1 MKTLENYKF
10 ETNINPGENLLGFI
24 QGQIRQYIIPD
35 GSYSQ
40 LLSITL
46 YSERNISSIV
56 LNSDMIVLNSDMTN
70 IHFILTPKVSVPYQ
84 VLKAICKEIM
94 EALNEEIFD
103 GFLDAKTVGNMITYS
118 AGPDNGSTMV
128 GIINEEL
135 GFNICLM

>member
-10 ETNINPGENLLGFI
+10 ETNTNPGENLLGFI

-56 LNSDMIVLNSDMTN
+56 LNSDMTD

-84 VLKAICKEIM
+84 ILEAICKEIL
-94 EALNEEIFD
+94 EAMNEELFS
-103 GFLDAKTVGNMITYS
+103 GFLDAEPKDNMITYS
-118 AGPDNGSTMV
+118 VGPDNGSTMV
-128 GIINEEL
+128 GVINEEL
-135 GFNICLM
+135 SFNICLM

>member
-10 ETNINPGENLLGFI
+10 ETNINPGKNLLGFI

-35 GSYSQ
+35 ESYIQ

-46 YSERNISSIV
+46 YSERNTSSIV
-56 LNSDMIVLNSDMTN
+56 LNSGMTD

-103 GFLDAKTVGNMITYS
+103 GFLDLEIKDNVIIYS
-118 AGPDNGSTMV
+118 AGPDNRSTMV
-128 GIINEEL
+128 GVITEEEL
-135 GFNICLM
+135 SFTLC

>member
-1 MKTLENYKF
+1 METLENYKF
-10 ETNINPGENLLGFI
+10 ETNINPGKNLLGFI

-46 YSERNISSIV
+46 YSERNTSSIV
-56 LNSDMIVLNSDMTN
+56 LNSGMTD
-70 IHFILTPKVSVPYQ
+70 IHFILTTKVSVPYQ

-103 GFLDAKTVGNMITYS
+103 GFLDPEIKDNVIIYS
-118 AGPDNGSTMV
+118 AGPDNRSTMV
-128 GIINEEL
+128 GVITEEL
-135 GFNICLM
+135 SFTLC

>member
-10 ETNINPGENLLGFI
+10 ETNINPGKNLLGFI

-56 LNSDMIVLNSDMTN
+56 LNSDMTD

-103 GFLDAKTVGNMITYS
+103 GFLDPEIKDNVIIYS
-118 AGPDNGSTMV
+118 AGPDNRSTMV
-128 GIINEEL
+128 GVITEEEL
-135 GFNICLM
+135 SFTLC

>member
-56 LNSDMIVLNSDMTN
+56 LNSDMTD
-70 IHFILTPKVSVPYQ
+70 IHFILTPTPKVSVPYQ

-103 GFLDAKTVGNMITYS
+103 GFLDPEIKDNVIIYS

-128 GIINEEL
+128 GVIT
-135 GFNICLM
+135 

>member
-10 ETNINPGENLLGFI
+10 ETNINPGKNLLGFI

-46 YSERNISSIV
+46 YSERNTSSIV
-56 LNSDMIVLNSDMTN
+56 LNSGMTD
-70 IHFILTPKVSVPYQ
+70 IHFILTSKVSVPYQ

-103 GFLDAKTVGNMITYS
+103 GFLDPEIKDNVIIYS
-118 AGPDNGSTMV
+118 AGPDNRSTMV
-128 GIINEEL
+128 GVITEEL
-135 GFNICLM
+135 SFTLC

>member
-1 MKTLENYKF
+1 METLENYKF
-10 ETNINPGENLLGFI
+10 ETNINPGKNLLGFI

-40 LLSITL
+40 LLSINL

-56 LNSDMIVLNSDMTN
+56 LNSGMTN

-103 GFLDAKTVGNMITYS
+103 GFLDPEIKDNVIIYS
-118 AGPDNGSTMV
+118 AGPDNRSTMV
-128 GIINEEL
+128 GVITEEL
-135 GFNICLM
+135 SFTLC

>member
-35 GSYSQ
+35 GFYSQ

-56 LNSDMIVLNSDMTN
+56 LNSDMTD

-94 EALNEEIFD
+94 
-103 GFLDAKTVGNMITYS
+103 
-118 AGPDNGSTMV
+118 
-128 GIINEEL
+128 
-135 GFNICLM
+135 

>member
-35 GSYSQ
+35 GFYSQ

-46 YSERNISSIV
+46 YSERNSSSIV
-56 LNSDMIVLNSDMTN
+56 LNSGMTD
-70 IHFILTPKVSVPYQ
+70 IHFILTPTPKVSVPYQ

-103 GFLDAKTVGNMITYS
+103 GFLDDKTVGNMITYS

-135 GFNICLM
+135 SFNICLM

>member
-10 ETNINPGENLLGFI
+10 ETNINPGKNLLGFI

-35 GSYSQ
+35 ESYSQ

-46 YSERNISSIV
+46 YSERNTSSIV
-56 LNSDMIVLNSDMTN
+56 LNSGMTD

-103 GFLDAKTVGNMITYS
+103 GFLDPEIKDNVIIYS
-118 AGPDNGSTMV
+118 AGPDNRSTMV
-128 GIINEEL
+128 GVITEEEL
-135 GFNICLM
+135 SFTLC

>member
-35 GSYSQ
+35 GFYSQ

-56 LNSDMIVLNSDMTN
+56 LNSDLVGRPFIVT
-70 IHFILTPKVSVPYQ
+70 I
-84 VLKAICKEIM
+84 
-94 EALNEEIFD
+94 
-103 GFLDAKTVGNMITYS
+103 
-118 AGPDNGSTMV
+118 
-128 GIINEEL
+128 
-135 GFNICLM
+135 

>member
-10 ETNINPGENLLGFI
+10 ETNINPGKNLLGFI

-46 YSERNISSIV
+46 YSERNTSSIV
-56 LNSDMIVLNSDMTN
+56 LNSGMTD
-70 IHFILTPKVSVPYQ
+70 IHFILTPTPEVSVPYQ

-118 AGPDNGSTMV
+118 AGLDNGSTMV

-135 GFNICLM
+135 SFNICLM

>member
-10 ETNINPGENLLGFI
+10 ETNINPGKNLLGFI

-46 YSERNISSIV
+46 YSERNTSSIV
-56 LNSDMIVLNSDMTN
+56 LNSGMTD

-103 GFLDAKTVGNMITYS
+103 GFLDPEIKDNVIIYS
-118 AGPDNGSTMV
+118 AGPDNRSTMV
-128 GIINEEL
+128 GVITEEEL
-135 GFNICLM
+135 SFTLC

>member
-10 ETNINPGENLLGFI
+10 ETNINPGKNLLGFI

-46 YSERNISSIV
+46 YSERNTSSIV
-56 LNSDMIVLNSDMTN
+56 LNSGMTD

-103 GFLDAKTVGNMITYS
+103 GFLDPEIKDNVILYS
-118 AGPDNGSTMV
+118 AGPDNRSTMV
-128 GIINEEL
+128 GVITEEEL
-135 GFNICLM
+135 SFTLC

>member
-1 MKTLENYKF
+1 MKNYKF
-10 ETNINPGENLLGFI
+10 ETNINPGENLLG
-24 QGQIRQYIIPD
+24 
-35 GSYSQ
+35 
-40 LLSITL
+40 
-46 YSERNISSIV
+46 
-56 LNSDMIVLNSDMTN
+56 
-70 IHFILTPKVSVPYQ
+70 FILTPKVSVPYQ

-135 GFNICLM
+135 SFNICLM

>member
-46 YSERNISSIV
+46 YSERNTSSIV
-56 LNSDMIVLNSDMTN
+56 LNSGMTD
-70 IHFILTPKVSVPYQ
+70 IHFILTPTPKVSVPYQ

-118 AGPDNGSTMV
+118 AGLDNGSTMV

-135 GFNICLM
+135 SFNICLM

>member
-1 MKTLENYKF
+1 METLENYKF
-10 ETNINPGENLLGFI
+10 ETNINPGKNILGFI

-46 YSERNISSIV
+46 YSERNTSSIV
-56 LNSDMIVLNSDMTN
+56 LNSGMTD
-70 IHFILTPKVSVPYQ
+70 IHFILTPKVIVPYQ

-103 GFLDAKTVGNMITYS
+103 GFLDPEIKDNVIIYS
-118 AGPDNGSTMV
+118 AGPDNRSTMV
-128 GIINEEL
+128 GVITEEL
-135 GFNICLM
+135 SFTLC

>member
-10 ETNINPGENLLGFI
+10 ETNINPGKNLLGFI

-46 YSERNISSIV
+46 YSERNTSSIV
-56 LNSDMIVLNSDMTN
+56 LNSGMTD
-70 IHFILTPKVSVPYQ
+70 IHFILTPTPKVSVPYQ

-103 GFLDAKTVGNMITYS
+103 GFLDPEIKDNVIIYS
-118 AGPDNGSTMV
+118 AGPDNRSTMV
-128 GIINEEL
+128 GVITEEEL
-135 GFNICLM
+135 SFTIC

>member
-1 MKTLENYKF
+1 METLENYKF
-10 ETNINPGENLLGFI
+10 ETNINPGKNILGFI

-46 YSERNISSIV
+46 YSERNTSSIV
-56 LNSDMIVLNSDMTN
+56 LNSGMTD
-70 IHFILTPKVSVPYQ
+70 IHFILTSKVSVPYQ

-103 GFLDAKTVGNMITYS
+103 GFLDPEIKDNVIIYS
-118 AGPDNGSTMV
+118 AGPDNRSTMV
-128 GIINEEL
+128 GVITEEL
-135 GFNICLM
+135 SFTLC

>member
-10 ETNINPGENLLGFI
+10 ETNINPGKNLLGFI

-46 YSERNISSIV
+46 YSERNTSSIV
-56 LNSDMIVLNSDMTN
+56 LNSGMTD

-103 GFLDAKTVGNMITYS
+103 GFLDLEIKDNVIIYS
-118 AGPDNGSTMV
+118 AGPDNRSTMV
-128 GIINEEL
+128 GVITEEEL
-135 GFNICLM
+135 SFTLC

>member
-10 ETNINPGENLLGFI
+10 ETNTNPGENLLGFI

-56 LNSDMIVLNSDMTN
+56 LNSDMTD
-70 IHFILTPKVSVPYQ
+70 IHFILTPRVSVPYQ
-84 VLKAICKEIM
+84 VPKAICKEIM
-94 EALNEEIFD
+94 EALNEE
-103 GFLDAKTVGNMITYS
+103 LS
-118 AGPDNGSTMV
+118 
-128 GIINEEL
+128 
-135 GFNICLM
+135 FNICLM

>member
-1 MKTLENYKF
+1 METLENYKF
-10 ETNINPGENLLGFI
+10 ETNINPGKNLLGFI

-46 YSERNISSIV
+46 YSERNTSSIV
-56 LNSDMIVLNSDMTN
+56 LNSDMTD

-103 GFLDAKTVGNMITYS
+103 GFLDPEIKDNVIIYS
-118 AGPDNGSTMV
+118 AGPDNRSTMV
-128 GIINEEL
+128 GVITEEL
-135 GFNICLM
+135 SFTLC

>member
-10 ETNINPGENLLGFI
+10 ETNINPGKNLLGFI

-35 GSYSQ
+35 GYYSQ

-46 YSERNISSIV
+46 YSEKNIFSIV
-56 LNSDMIVLNSDMTN
+56 LNLGMTD

-103 GFLDAKTVGNMITYS
+103 GLLDPEIKDNMIIYS
-118 AGPDNGSTMV
+118 AGPDNRSTMV
-128 GIINEEL
+128 GIITEEL
-135 GFNICLM
+135 SFTIC

>member
-10 ETNINPGENLLGFI
+10 ETNINPGKNLLGFI

-46 YSERNISSIV
+46 YSERNTSSIV
-56 LNSDMIVLNSDMTN
+56 LNSGMTD
-70 IHFILTPKVSVPYQ
+70 IHFILTPKISVPYQ

-103 GFLDAKTVGNMITYS
+103 GFLDPEIKDNVIIYS
-118 AGPDNGSTMV
+118 AGPDNRSTMV
-128 GIINEEL
+128 GVITEEEL
-135 GFNICLM
+135 SFTLC

>member
-1 MKTLENYKF
+1 METLENYKF
-10 ETNINPGENLLGFI
+10 ETNINPGKNLLGFI

-56 LNSDMIVLNSDMTN
+56 LNSDMTD

-103 GFLDAKTVGNMITYS
+103 GFLDPEIKDNVIIYS
-118 AGPDNGSTMV
+118 AGPDNRSTMV
-128 GIINEEL
+128 GVITEEL
-135 GFNICLM
+135 SFTLC

>member
-46 YSERNISSIV
+46 YSERNTSSIV
-56 LNSDMIVLNSDMTN
+56 LNSGMTD

-103 GFLDAKTVGNMITYS
+103 GFLDPEIKDNVIIYS
-118 AGPDNGSTMV
+118 AGPDNRSTMV
-128 GIINEEL
+128 GVITEEL
-135 GFNICLM
+135 SFTLC